1 MTETVNSAVKRSLGF
16 AVRARSWFREFRE
29 IALMCVVYNIKR
41 FVKQR
46 IPTPYSDSTQPSEST
61 VGEWSGNPVSD
72 PSVPARAGLWLF
84 GITLVCT
91 FAMHESDSTID
102 SSRLDDITNVG
113 KRLIQELVREAVQD
127 VFEQERWKISA
138 ESQTTTENTSQ
149 SGSRQRQVLG
159 IAVGLIAMA
168 FLLRRRTRL

>member
-1 MTETVNSAVKRSLGF
+1 
-16 AVRARSWFREFRE
+16 
-29 IALMCVVYNIKR
+29 
-41 FVKQR
+41 
-46 IPTPYSDSTQPSEST
+46 
-61 VGEWSGNPVSD
+61 
-72 PSVPARAGLWLF
+72 
-84 GITLVCT
+84 
-91 FAMHESDSTID
+91 MHESDSTID

-127 VFEQERWKISA
+127 VFKQERRQTSA
-138 ESQTTTENTSQ
+138 ESQTTTKNTSQ